1 MLQKLIVFA
10 LVAASLIAAPALAA
24 DGEVPMEITADSMR
38 FEQDKRVI
46 VFKGNVHAQ
55 REDIDIRALTV
66 TVHLKKTQGQAQA
79 GTTGGEI
86 DKIVAEGD
94 VRITQGGRLGTSDY
108 ATYYADKGLLVMEGD
123 PVLEEGKNRIAG
135 KIVRLYL
142 RENRSEIEG
151 GGGKRVEALIFTPKE
166 MEEKN

>member
-1 MLQKLIVFA
+1 VLGLLAVC
-10 LVAASLIAAPALAA
+10 SIAAPAMAA
-24 DGEVPMEITADSMR
+24 EDEVPMEITADSMR

-46 VFKGNVHAQ
+46 VFTGNVHAQ

-66 TVHLKKTQGQAQA
+66 TVHLKETPGQVQA

-94 VRITQGGRLGTSDY
+94 VRINQGERIGKSKL
-108 ATYYADKGLLVMEGD
+108 ATYYADQGLLVMEGD
-123 PVLEEGKNRIAG
+123 PVLEEGKNRIQG

-151 GGGKRVEALIFTPKE
+151 GGGKRVEALIFTPKQMDE
-166 MEEKN
+166 QE